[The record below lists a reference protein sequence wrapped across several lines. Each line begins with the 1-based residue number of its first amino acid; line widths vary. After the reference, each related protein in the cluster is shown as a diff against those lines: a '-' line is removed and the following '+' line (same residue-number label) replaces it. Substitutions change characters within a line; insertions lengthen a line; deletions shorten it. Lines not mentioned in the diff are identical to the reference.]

1 MKSKL
6 KERKDKENRKGKT
19 CENGDWESEEERV
32 KKRECWRGR
41 RRECVLRV
49 KPKERRDRERKAQG
63 PSIKHKPT
71 KALECAFCT
80 HHTQIK

>member
-32 KKRECWRGR
+32 LERK
-41 RRECVLRV
+41 
-49 KPKERRDRERKAQG
+49 KERVCVE
-63 PSIKHKPT
+63 SET
-71 KALECAFCT
+71 
-80 HHTQIK
+80 